1 VVAGIADVAWL
12 DVEDDPVAL
21 LESSPVVTVVDVT
34 AAVATGVAVVAG
46 LAVVVAPPERIVNP
60 LTSPTSATRLPASV
74 ALRARAAGCRLRGLR
89 FLCVVS
95 MGKTFPHR
103 PCRALS
109 SA

>member
-12 DVEDDPVAL
+12 VVEDDAVV
-21 LESSPVVTVVDVT
+21 LESSLVATVAEVT
-34 AAVATGVAVVAG
+34 AAVAAGVAVAAG

-74 ALRARAAGCRLRGLR
+74 TLRARAAGCRLRGLR